1 MRRSA
6 PIGPRLLLHHL
17 ESSARDQ
24 LGDTAA
30 ELGAR
35 ARVAAAREHER
46 RGHDLGQVVGS
57 VMFDE
62 GVEVA
67 LWVLCLLLVR
77 KREHLVDELVDR
89 PFVVRPR
96 GVDVEEEAL

>member
-1 MRRSA
+1 MIS
-6 PIGPRLLLHHL
+6 
-17 ESSARDQ
+17 
-24 LGDTAA
+24 
-30 ELGAR
+30 
-35 ARVAAAREHER
+35 
-46 RGHDLGQVVGS
+46 GQVVGS

-67 LWVLCLLLVR
+67 LWVLRLLLVR

-96 GVDVEEEAL
+96 GVDVEEEAF